1 MVYISSFGVELFLNL
16 MRENRAL
23 EPRTKIVL
31 KADLSQKILP
41 SDYGVKESGRQ
52 KRKEEEEKE
61 EEKKNRSR
69 IHPYVFGGGV
79 NGLEEKL
86 MFNVAFISFSVYFS
100 RHFFSSRV
108 PPLGKTFVFLSF
120 PIMYVLILATA
131 ADDDDVAASTVA
143 SLFQQ
148 DVLKQC

>member
-1 MVYISSFGVELFLNL
+1 MEISFLRKNTSIRMVYISSFGVELFLNL

-61 EEKKNRSR
+61 EEKK
-69 IHPYVFGGGV
+69 
-79 NGLEEKL
+79 
-86 MFNVAFISFSVYFS
+86 
-100 RHFFSSRV
+100 
-108 PPLGKTFVFLSF
+108 T
-120 PIMYVLILATA
+120 
-131 ADDDDVAASTVA
+131 VAAFTHTYSGVVLTGWRK
-143 SLFQQ
+143 SLCLMSLLYLF
-148 DVLKQC
+148 LFTFRAISSHRAFLL